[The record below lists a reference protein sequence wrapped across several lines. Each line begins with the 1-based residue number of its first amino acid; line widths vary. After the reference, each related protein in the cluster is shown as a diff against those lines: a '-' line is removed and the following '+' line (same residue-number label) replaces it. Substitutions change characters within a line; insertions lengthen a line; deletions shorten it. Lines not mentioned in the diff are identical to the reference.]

1 MRKKLITKEEKVAIQ
16 LSNVLADL
24 RLDLDMVG
32 EYLVQLSPNL
42 IYNRLIAIADSAE
55 HAKENQYNDHQYRL
69 F

>member
-16 LSNVLADL
+16 LSNVLSDL

-32 EYLVQLSPNL
+32 HYLVQLSPTL
-42 IYNRLIAIADSAE
+42 IYNRLIVIADSAE
-55 HAKENQYNDHQYRL
+55 QAKGNEIGHDQLRL

>member
-1 MRKKLITKEEKVAIQ
+1 MRRKLITKEEKVAIQ

-42 IYNRLIAIADSAE
+42 IYNRLITIADSAE
-55 HAKENQYNDHQYRL
+55 QAKENQYNDYQYRL

>member
-1 MRKKLITKEEKVAIQ
+1 MRRKLITKEERVAIQ
-16 LSNVLADL
+16 LSNILADL

-42 IYNRLIAIADSAE
+42 IYNRLITIADSAE
-55 HAKENQYNDHQYRL
+55 HTKENQHNDHQYRL

>member
-1 MRKKLITKEEKVAIQ
+1 MRKKLITKEDKVAIQ

-32 EYLVQLSPNL
+32 KYLVQLSPNV
-42 IYNRLIAIADSAE
+42 IYNRLIVIADSAQAE
-55 HAKENQYNDHQYRL
+55 KEQQYDHYQYRL

>member
-1 MRKKLITKEEKVAIQ
+1 MRRKLITKEERVAIQ

-32 EYLVQLSPNL
+32 KYLVQLSPNV
-42 IYNRLIAIADSAE
+42 IYNRLITIADSAE
-55 HAKENQYNDHQYRL
+55 QEKEGQYNDYQYRL

>member
-1 MRKKLITKEEKVAIQ
+1 MRRKLITKEERVAIQ
-16 LSNVLADL
+16 LTNVLADL

-42 IYNRLIAIADSAE
+42 IYNRLITIADSAE

>member
-1 MRKKLITKEEKVAIQ
+1 MRRKLITKEEKVAIQ
-16 LSNVLADL
+16 LSNVLSDL

-42 IYNRLIAIADSAE
+42 IYNRLITIADSAE

>member
-1 MRKKLITKEEKVAIQ
+1 MRRKLITKEEKVAIQ

-32 EYLVQLSPNL
+32 KYLVQLSPNV
-42 IYNRLIAIADSAE
+42 IYNRLITIADSAE
-55 HAKENQYNDHQYRL
+55 YEKEQQYNDYQYRL

>member
-1 MRKKLITKEEKVAIQ
+1 MRRKLITKEERVAIQ

-42 IYNRLIAIADSAE
+42 IYNRLITIADSAE
-55 HAKENQYNDHQYRL
+55 HAKENQHNDHQYRL

>member
-1 MRKKLITKEEKVAIQ
+1 MRRKLITKEEKVAIQ

-42 IYNRLIAIADSAE
+42 IYNRLITIADSAE